1 MRFLY
6 FKFIIISVFFFCA
19 RATLAV
25 VIEEQTPDAPSTTEV
40 NGVTVVQLAGS
51 SFSIADVPTLVN
63 GFENSTTADTHA
75 ELKGK
80 LPRGELVTRDEA
92 LAVINAYYEK
102 NAFDN
107 ASIVIRGLKV
117 GTATSWAI
125 WCANPWLFGCLEQ
138 RGSGGTW
145 VEFEANG
152 RNRSGGMTGFQ
163 RTIWM
168 VRKFTNKSERVTEAL
183 K

>member
-1 MRFLY
+1 MMFFKY
-6 FKFIIISVFFFCA
+6 KFIASLILVIFA
-19 RATLAV
+19 QTTLAV
-25 VIEEQTPDAPSTTEV
+25 VIEEQIPSAPSITEV
-40 NGVTVVQLAGS
+40 NGVTVVKLNGA
-51 SFSIADVPTLVN
+51 SFSIADVPTFAN
-63 GFENSTTADTHA
+63 GFENSTTTDTNA

-80 LPRGELVTRDEA
+80 LPRGELANREEVLT
-92 LAVINAYYEK
+92 VINAYYEK

-107 ASIVIRGLKV
+107 ASVVIRGLKV
-117 GTATSWAI
+117 GTETSWAI
-125 WCANPWLFGCLEQ
+125 WCANPWIFGCLEH

-168 VRKFTNKSERVTEAL
+168 VRKFSQPQEPSAVK
-183 K
+183 